1 VAATVPIQTTL
12 RADEAAL
19 LAFVLYALVPALGAA
34 SDLLSAAD
42 RALEEGD
49 AIAHQ
54 PNPA

>member
-1 VAATVPIQTTL
+1 MSTTL